1 MEVRVIEWLNEFTFL
16 NLLSIE
22 HKSYLKGTMPLF
34 TEGNIETET
43 GMVENVEEM
52 FWVNIDR
59 KELF

>member
-1 MEVRVIEWLNEFTFL
+1 MEARVIEWLNELTFFK
-16 NLLSIE
+16 LLSIE
-22 HKSYLKGTMPLF
+22 HKSYLKGTIPLF

-52 FWVNIDR
+52 FWVNIDW